1 MIEHSRI
8 TSGYDY
14 EILMGGEY
22 FLAVMQATYYAGDL
36 PRNVTFGGVTVLFES
51 PSAVEVLPLGS
62 ATDLTVTV
70 PYSAAGVDGEVLLQI
85 TLTTDKRDAA
95 IEITSAFVGLDE
107 ATESILTSLGVLD
120 EARDFLRTALDRTFT
135 IKGGEVPV
143 WQVVS
148 RRVPADGDYQAAWGL
163 YVNKEYFTS
172 PPPGPPEEKDD
183 FIPRGDV
190 AAAQSFLPRDS
201 AFVLGASSATY
212 RRLAANKWHS
222 WAEKNPDGSLRF
234 QPDGSLRHPLDG
246 APGEYR
252 SVNVVGTPGLVTVA
266 IKAEAFIDNW
276 FDADVTIRYEAR
288 PRVRDGALDIEVKLA
303 EFDADAGLLGDLIAA
318 FAGAFV
324 GIGVVG
330 GIVVY
335 ELVENSREDEGEE
348 KAKSRTDEITKLF
361 EAIPR
366 AVDVGTS
373 RSDPFYELVHWV
385 AHRYREANVNADGM
399 SYAATPDVVASP
411 RPVAVELVDKTRGEG
426 AGSFAG
432 LTGLVYRII
441 DLGVTQELPMAEV
454 LRRILAGE
462 LAKVMLQP
470 SAVRRKNTIITEL
483 KFTSGV
489 SFSVSE
495 AIALQQRGVI
505 AVVGCQLIR
514 PRGKRPY
521 FRDAPDADPSNNLE
535 SLPRF

>member
-1 MIEHSRI
+1 M
-8 TSGYDY
+8 
-14 EILMGGEY
+14 
-22 FLAVMQATYYAGDL
+22 
-36 PRNVTFGGVTVLFES
+36 
-51 PSAVEVLPLGS
+51 
-62 ATDLTVTV
+62 
-70 PYSAAGVDGEVLLQI
+70 
-85 TLTTDKRDAA
+85 
-95 IEITSAFVGLDE
+95 
-107 ATESILTSLGVLD
+107 
-120 EARDFLRTALDRTFT
+120 
-135 IKGGEVPV
+135 
-143 WQVVS
+143 
-148 RRVPADGDYQAAWGL
+148 
-163 YVNKEYFTS
+163 
-172 PPPGPPEEKDD
+172 
-183 FIPRGDV
+183 
-190 AAAQSFLPRDS
+190 
-201 AFVLGASSATY
+201 
-212 RRLAANKWHS
+212 
-222 WAEKNPDGSLRF
+222 
-234 QPDGSLRHPLDG
+234 
-246 APGEYR
+246 
-252 SVNVVGTPGLVTVA
+252 NVVGTPGLVTVA